1 MEDDDGIDDFD
12 DDDIDDDHTGY
23 GADWGI
29 YNDNADKE
37 DDDVDN
43 NSYSPFPQL
52 GRKVA
57 GEQQQREKK
66 EWPRQPN
73 KAARQKPK
81 QKRLESSS
89 ERERVPA
96 PPVYLR
102 KSPAL
107 EQQHT
112 EGKLVLSGWIAVSF
126 GNDSLE
132 SRLQT
137 GSKIKSSDIFYMHIV
152 ESQGHSR
159 ILCKMSNGKVEH
171 SLTLQ
176 REWMCISR
184 EISGR
189 LGRCV
194 LLQSRQATIATFLP
208 VSLDDSFF
216 CSEELLVSSKQFSR
230 MHDTLFVSG
239 KGKVYAPDEQ
249 HDAAMYIM
257 FSLDA
262 LIKSCGK

>member
-1 MEDDDGIDDFD
+1 MEDY
-12 DDDIDDDHTGY
+12 DDHEHDHDPTGY

-29 YNDNADKE
+29 YLDGDK
-37 DDDVDN
+37 DDDDAD
-43 NSYSPFPQL
+43 NSYSPFAQL
-52 GRKVA
+52 ERKVA
-57 GEQQQREKK
+57 GERREKK
-66 EWPRQPN
+66 ELQRPP

-81 QKRLESSS
+81 QKRLES
-89 ERERVPA
+89 VPV

-107 EQQHT
+107 EQYT

-132 SRLQT
+132 ARLQT

-152 ESQGHSR
+152 ETQGHSC
-159 ILCKMSNGKVEH
+159 ILCKMPNGQVEH

-184 EISGR
+184 EMSGR
-189 LGRCV
+189 IGRCV
-194 LLQSRQATIATFLP
+194 VLQSRQATIATFLP

-216 CSEELLVSSKQFSR
+216 CSGELVSSKQFSR
-230 MHDTLFVSG
+230 MHDKLFVSG

-249 HDAAMYIM
+249 LDAAMFIM

-262 LIKSCGK
+262 LIKSSGK